1 MSDRPA
7 ILDSPVHSVQ
17 FPPAQCYWTP
27 GGHVTGAPTII
38 GWGEYMQ
45 LVCAVSA
52 FFFSLRSRVSPSPR
66 RFFSENG
73 RVSLV
78 NEYIFTR
85 VKLLAP
91 GP

>member
-17 FPPAQCYWTP
+17 FPPAQCYWSP
-27 GGHVTGAPTII
+27 GGHVTGSPTII

-52 FFFSLRSRVSPSPR
+52 FFLSPLSRVAKPPPVL
-66 RFFSENG
+66 F
-73 RVSLV
+73 
-78 NEYIFTR
+78 
-85 VKLLAP
+85 
-91 GP
+91 